1 MQAISSQF
9 IRQFVLI
16 VIILLLIS
24 IIFWELKIFL
34 PSFLGAY
41 TLYILLRKPHF
52 YLTVKR
58 KWSPIWSTMSMI
70 MITLIVLVIPAWAIV
85 KVISSRIQAYL
96 QSSKEIFSYLEQFSK
111 DLENRLGFDIISD
124 DSIVMGRDWL
134 VQEGGSFLSATLNS
148 IAILLIMYFLLYYLM
163 MNSKTIERRLT
174 GLLPLD
180 QKVSEQLKKHL
191 NSMVFSNAV
200 GVPLVALVQSLVAM
214 AGYLIAGVSEPFLW
228 TFMTFIASFIPIIG
242 SMIIYLPL
250 SIVLLYNGNESYG
263 VFLFLY
269 CFILVGSVDNVFRFW
284 LQDKIGN
291 THPLITI
298 FGVIIGIKLFGF
310 LGLIF
315 GPILISSLIL
325 LIDLYAKQY
334 TQTNAT

>member
-16 VIILLLIS
+16 GIILLLVC

-58 KWSPIWSTMSMI
+58 KWSPVWSTLCMI
-70 MITLIVLVIPAWAIV
+70 LITLIVLVIPAMAIV
-85 KVISSRIQAYL
+85 KVIGGRFQTYL
-96 QSSKEIFSYLEQFSK
+96 QSSKEIFSYLEQFSR
-111 DLENRLGFDIISD
+111 DLESRMGFDIISE
-124 DSIVMGRDWL
+124 DSIVMVRDWL

-148 IAILLIMYFLLYYLM
+148 LAILLIMYFLLYYLM

-174 GLLPLD
+174 NLLPLD

-214 AGYLIAGVSEPFLW
+214 LGYLIAGVSEPYLW

-263 VFLFLY
+263 IFLFLY

-315 GPILISSLIL
+315 GPIVISSLIL

-334 TQTNAT
+334 AQTDAT

>member
-1 MQAISSQF
+1 M
-9 IRQFVLI
+9 
-16 VIILLLIS
+16 IL
-24 IIFWELKIFL
+24 
-34 PSFLGAY
+34 
-41 TLYILLRKPHF
+41 
-52 YLTVKR
+52 
-58 KWSPIWSTMSMI
+58 
-70 MITLIVLVIPAWAIV
+70 ITLIVLVIPAMAIV
-85 KVISSRIQAYL
+85 KVIGGRFQTYL
-96 QSSKEIFSYLEQFSK
+96 QSSKEIFSYLEQFSR
-111 DLENRLGFDIISD
+111 DLESRMGFDIISE
-124 DSIVMGRDWL
+124 DSIVMVRDWL

-148 IAILLIMYFLLYYLM
+148 LAILLIMYFLLYYLM

-174 GLLPLD
+174 NLLPLD

-214 AGYLIAGVSEPFLW
+214 LGYLIAGVSEPYLW

-263 VFLFLY
+263 IFLFLY

-315 GPILISSLIL
+315 GPIVISSLIL

-334 TQTNAT
+334 AQTDAT